1 MNSITSYFKPFSS
14 NISTEFPTA
23 KTEEYRYSNV
33 ITKLAAITVTAAT
46 GKKMSLPTKGDHTFF
61 ADQVLENCATK
72 TFEEL
77 PKNYHRHENYF
88 KQASLAKDNKFYEI
102 TCDKEE
108 MTLDFAASKGS
119 VLTDKVYIHV
129 PSQKKVQIY
138 LNFYTEDN
146 SLSIPMIY
154 IDAQDNTHVELIY
167 TVEKENNTGVVAP
180 LFELIAQ
187 EKSHVSLQTYTQGI
201 ANHRLTFIGFCAGAN
216 SHIDLRSG
224 FNLEGKESCD
234 LFVRIYHEAADSTSN
249 QMIKTVVTDSS
260 QMNFNGLI
268 YANGEA
274 HNIYAYQML
283 KGMILDDDAQILA
296 RPQLDIEYFELACSH
311 GVSIG
316 NFDPEELFYL
326 KSRGIQTKDVY
337 PLLLYGFFSEPF
349 MEIPLETYW
358 VSRIKNLLGTK
369 QI

>member
-1 MNSITSYFKPFSS
+1 MNSIVSYFKPFSK
-14 NISTEFPTA
+14 NISSEFPTA

-33 ITKLAAITVTAAT
+33 ITTLPALTVEAAI
-46 GKKMSLPTKGDHTFF
+46 GKKINIPTKGDFSFF
-61 ADQVLENCATK
+61 SDQVLENCATK

-102 TCDKEE
+102 TCDKTE
-108 MTLDFAASKGS
+108 MSLDFVASKAS

-129 PSQKKVQIY
+129 PFQKKVQIY

-167 TVEKENNTGVVAP
+167 TVEKKHNTGVVAP

-187 EKSHVSLQTYTQGI
+187 EKSHVSLQTFTQGI
-201 ANHRLTFIGFCAGAN
+201 DNHRLTFIGFCAGAN

-224 FNLEGKESCD
+224 FHLQNKESCD

-249 QMIKTVVTDSS
+249 QMIKTVVLDSS

-283 KGMILDDDAQILA
+283 KGMILSDDAQILA

-316 NFDPEELFYL
+316 GFDPEELFYL
-326 KSRGIQTKDVY
+326 KSRGIPNKEVY
-337 PLLLYGFFSEPF
+337 PLLLYVFFTAPSIVIPF
-349 MEIPLETYW
+349 EAHGI
-358 VSRIKNLLGTK
+358 SRIKNLLGTK

>member
-1 MNSITSYFKPFSS
+1 MNSIVSYFKPFSK
-14 NISTEFPTA
+14 NISSEFPTA

-33 ITKLAAITVTAAT
+33 ITTLSALTVEAAI
-46 GKKMSLPTKGDHTFF
+46 GKKINIPTKGDFSFF
-61 ADQVLENCATK
+61 SDQVLENCATK

-102 TCDKEE
+102 TCDKTE
-108 MTLDFAASKGS
+108 MSLDFVASKAS

-167 TVEKENNTGVVAP
+167 TVEKKHNTGVVAP

-187 EKSHVSLQTYTQGI
+187 EKSHVSLQTFTQGI
-201 ANHRLTFIGFCAGAN
+201 DNHRLTFIGFCAGAN

-224 FNLEGKESCD
+224 FHLQNKESCD

-249 QMIKTVVTDSS
+249 QMIKTVVLDSS

-283 KGMILDDDAQILA
+283 KGMILSDDAQILA

-316 NFDPEELFYL
+316 GFDPEELFYL
-326 KSRGIQTKDVY
+326 KSRGIPNKEVY
-337 PLLLYGFFSEPF
+337 PLLLYGFFTEPF
-349 MEIPLETYW
+349 IEIPLEAYW
-358 VSRIKNLLGTK
+358 ISRIKNLLGTK